1 MQRTLSLFFTLFFLL
16 LTPLTVHSGATIKTE
31 LKNLDDL
38 LLISQDLEDEA
49 PVYISVNTK
58 DKEESCFCVCREGT
72 WSCTEVK
79 CEKQNDACEEEK

>member
-1 MQRTLSLFFTLFFLL
+1 MQKTLYILLLLSLLI
-16 LTPLTVHSGATIKTE
+16 TPLMAHSGTKIIAE
-31 LKNLDDL
+31 LQNLDDL

-58 DKEESCFCVCREGT
+58 DKDESCFCVCREGT

-79 CEKQNDACEEEK
+79 CEKQNDTCEEEK